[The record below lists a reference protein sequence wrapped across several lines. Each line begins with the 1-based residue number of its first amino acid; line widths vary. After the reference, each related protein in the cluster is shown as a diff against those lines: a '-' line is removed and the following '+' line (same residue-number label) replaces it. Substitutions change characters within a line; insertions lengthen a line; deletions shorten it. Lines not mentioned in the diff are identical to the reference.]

1 MLWVE
6 LYNPTF
12 LPGPQNVTPFG
23 DRVFT
28 EVKALPL
35 SSENETIGGVGNAD
49 IGHQYCW
56 CPYKK
61 FEHGDTNTGKMP
73 HEHEDSHLQGQE
85 GGLEHTLPSQPQK
98 EPTDNMP

>member
-35 SSENETIGGVGNAD
+35 SSENEIIGGVGDAD
-49 IGHQYCW
+49 IGHQYGW
-56 CPYKK
+56 CSYKK
-61 FEHGDTNTGKMP
+61 VKFGHGDTNTGKSCGRQP
-73 HEHEDSHLQGQE
+73 SAS
-85 GGLEHTLPSQPQK
+85 LE
-98 EPTDNMP
+98 